1 MLSLLLN
8 AVSTLYTRLLR
19 ATDVQDGG
27 WPVTPIVA
35 DGVDRTAE
43 MLGEPDG
50 AAVLILLLLAG
61 LAFRDIDRGNDAGLV
76 ILRLNDSPKA
86 DADQQIVGRERRESV
101 SQLDSSGD
109 A

>member
-27 WPVTPIVA
+27 GSVTPVVGN
-35 DGVDRTAE
+35 GVDRTAE

-50 AAVLILLLLAG
+50 AAALILLLLAG

-76 ILRLNDSPKA
+76 ILRLNDSPEV
-86 DADQQIVGRERRESV
+86 DAAQQIVGREPR
-101 SQLDSSGD
+101 
-109 A
+109 

>member
-1 MLSLLLN
+1 
-8 AVSTLYTRLLR
+8 
-19 ATDVQDGG
+19 
-27 WPVTPIVA
+27 
-35 DGVDRTAE
+35 

-86 DADQQIVGRERRESV
+86 DADQQIVGRERRGRV
-101 SQLDSSGD
+101 SQLAWCGEGGFDSRRRVNSTVIPLRFEP
-109 A
+109 